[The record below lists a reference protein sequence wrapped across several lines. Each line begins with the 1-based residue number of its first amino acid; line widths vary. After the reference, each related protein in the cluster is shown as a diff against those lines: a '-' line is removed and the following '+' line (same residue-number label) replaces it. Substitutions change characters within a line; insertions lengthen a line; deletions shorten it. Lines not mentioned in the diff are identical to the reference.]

1 MALTWTDLT
10 TKAVRLSRDTS
21 PATLTQLQQD
31 MNTGYHLF
39 NAKLGRYWSRK
50 QQFTDVVDGQSI
62 YQTPI
67 DSVRIIGMT
76 VKTAEGDNSYS
87 PPIKEIRSEYEWRL
101 IKTTPNYASSWI
113 AYYYVL
119 GNDEIEVWPIPSS
132 NITNGIRFY
141 YQQQDHDLS
150 VDDIV
155 SSALSPVQTVTMT
168 NGSTA
173 VTSTGSTFTNQLV
186 GLQFQLTGV
195 TDLSWYEIVDVPT
208 SSTLTLKSAFVG
220 NSGSGL
226 AFRIGQ
232 ISILPQEY
240 ADAPVHYALGNFFYS
255 KGNTQRGD
263 YHLGKDEDGKR
274 GLFYTMVY
282 DAIQAYSSSTEG
294 NVISD
299 SDNYVSPWLLT
310 PLPGVIT

>member
-1 MALTWTDLT
+1 MLTWTDLQ
-10 TKAVRLSRDTS
+10 TKAVRIARDTS
-21 PATLTQLQQD
+21 PGTLSQLQQD
-31 MNTGYHLF
+31 INTGYHMF
-39 NAKLGRYWSRK
+39 NAKLGRYYSRK
-50 QQFTDVVDGQSI
+50 QQFTDIVANQSI

-76 VKTAEGDNSYS
+76 VQTGSGTGSYS

-101 IKTTPNYASSWI
+101 IKTNPTYSSSWI

-119 GNDEIEVWPIPSS
+119 GNDEIEVWPVPATS
-132 NITNGIRFY
+132 ITNGIRFY
-141 YQQQDHDLS
+141 YQPQDHDLS
-150 VDDIV
+150 VADIL
-155 SSALSPVQTVTMT
+155 SSTLSPVQTVTMT
-168 NGSTA
+168 NASTL
-173 VTSTGSTFTNQLV
+173 VTSTGSTFTNQLD
-186 GLQFQLTGV
+186 GLQFQLQGV

-232 ISILPQEY
+232 VAITPQEY

-263 YHLGKDEDGKR
+263 YHLGKDEDGRR
-274 GLFYTMVY
+274 GLFYSMVQ
-282 DAIQAYSSSTEG
+282 DAVQSYSSSTEG
-294 NVISD
+294 NVITD
-299 SDNYVSPWLLT
+299 SDNYISPWVLT
-310 PLPGVIT
+310 PLPGIIT